1 MVSTFNSWKNSE
13 KLPLQKE
20 GGPEQLT
27 PPRAAE
33 YTGISRKSSGKM
45 TRKGEPVMEE
55 TMLNPL
61 YDEDGCLLQAVCY
74 DDDDEM
80 GDLEE
85 EE

>member
-1 MVSTFNSWKNSE
+1 
-13 KLPLQKE
+13 
-20 GGPEQLT
+20 
-27 PPRAAE
+27 
-33 YTGISRKSSGKM
+33 
-45 TRKGEPVMEE
+45 MEE

-74 DDDDEM
+74 DDDGEM